1 MKWLK
6 RWIIGLLAGQ
16 AIGLFA
22 SKPALKKKLATAEGA
37 DKVKVVFDEL
47 VDFNKWL
54 ITSIDL
60 TKLKA
65 DLAFRVEHLQ
75 EEIEQLTTQWSDL
88 SQEKIQ
94 QWIGYLKT
102 TTDELKND
110 VGEYVQDLDEKH
122 QLTTKLTKLKDH
134 ITDLQTKVKG

>member
-1 MKWLK
+1 
-6 RWIIGLLAGQ
+6 
-16 AIGLFA
+16 
-22 SKPALKKKLATAEGA
+22 
-37 DKVKVVFDEL
+37 
-47 VDFNKWL
+47 L